1 MDDFFNIRSLESTLK
16 DFQFQGESPVRLT
29 KNSSDIQCGGTHT
42 PIFLALWKFKKKSS
56 LSSRPALSQKNKP
69 GTVAHI

>member
-29 KNSSDIQCGGTHT
+29 KNSSDIQCGGAHSYFPSTWEVKKEEY
-42 PIFLALWKFKKKSS
+42 PEFKAS
-56 LSSRPALSQKNKP
+56 LVSEE
-69 GTVAHI
+69 